1 MDSVTDKR
9 RPKRTGQRGP
19 VEHQRRE
26 QIIRAAEQHIH
37 QVGYRRT
44 SVVDLARAIGFS
56 TAYIYKFFDSKRAI
70 GEAICAM
77 TLGGIDEALWAI
89 AEGPGSAEARL
100 GHIYKALADQ
110 GRALYFNDRQLHEI
124 TLVAVEERWSSVGKH
139 VEALR
144 QIIRRIVLDG
154 REAGG
159 IRAQDADR
167 RSGGRHPPDNGAVLP
182 SGPSPGQAGSS
193 GGERRRRSAA
203 GAAQPGAVT
212 PAHRRRERAVR
223 FPASMEPRNGHDRA
237 DCARPVRNAQTP
249 RRTAATLVD
258 VVAAVK

>member
-1 MDSVTDKR
+1 MDSVTDRKR
-9 RPKRTGQRGP
+9 RPKQTGQRGP

-37 QVGYRRT
+37 QVGYHRT

-77 TLGGIDEALWAI
+77 TLRGIDEALWAI

-100 GHIYKALADQ
+100 GRIYKALAEQ
-110 GRALYFNDRQLHEI
+110 GRALFFNERQLHEI
-124 TLVAVEERWSSVGKH
+124 TLVAVEENWSSIDEH

-154 REAGG
+154 REAGEFERKTP
-159 IRAQDADR
+159 IDEV
-167 RSGGRHPPDNGAVLP
+167 SGAILQTMSPFSHPILLQAKLDHLEESAGAVARLVL
-182 SGPSPGQAGSS
+182 
-193 GGERRRRSAA
+193 RSLA
-203 GAAQPGAVT
+203 P
-212 PAHRRRERAVR
+212 
-223 FPASMEPRNGHDRA
+223 
-237 DCARPVRNAQTP
+237 
-249 RRTAATLVD
+249 
-258 VVAAVK
+258 